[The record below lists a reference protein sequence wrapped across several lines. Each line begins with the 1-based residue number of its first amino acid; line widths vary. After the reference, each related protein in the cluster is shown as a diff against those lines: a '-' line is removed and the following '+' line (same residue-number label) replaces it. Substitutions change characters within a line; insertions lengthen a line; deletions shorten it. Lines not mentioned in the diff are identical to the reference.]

1 MSTSRPMAAVD
12 AQMFWMSAV
21 NPSDQ
26 NVVYAFDGSPPDPDA
41 AVEELMHRA
50 QGCDELRMR
59 VVEAGGWR
67 YPRWQ
72 RGQVGDDQFVLHRG
86 GGVHWQD
93 CLDTAAG
100 LRDHQLDLHRMTW
113 RAQVFPHVLG
123 IPGCSGAGSVVML
136 QIGHSFADGTRGTA
150 LAGALLG
157 RRQPVAVPVTARHGF
172 LPARGVAAARAHRRL
187 VRDTEAGLVPP
198 PGLGCPLLSIN
209 RRPGGTS
216 VVRTLVL
223 RRDDLTPTV
232 TVGALAAIAE
242 ALAGYLAARGED
254 TSALGAEV
262 TMAGAQEPGT
272 HNNFRNV
279 GIRLHPDA
287 DRAERAR
294 LITAE
299 LAAQRLRGEH
309 PAMRAS
315 AAAFAA
321 TPAALL
327 RWGVGQFDP
336 DVRPPTVTG
345 NTVVSSVNRGPADLT
360 FGGSPVLFAAG
371 FSALS
376 PMMSLTHGVHGLG
389 DIVTLSVHA
398 DPGNVDVEDYLDRL
412 RIAFGC

>member
-1 MSTSRPMAAVD
+1 MSASRPMAAVD

-26 NVVYAFDGSPPDPDA
+26 NVVYAFDGSPADPDA
-41 AVEELMHRA
+41 AVAELMRRA

-59 VVEAGGWR
+59 VVESGRWR

-72 RGQVGDDQFVLHRG
+72 RGDVGADQFVLHRD
-86 GGVHWQD
+86 GGVDWQD
-93 CLDTAAG
+93 CLDIAAG
-100 LRDHQLDLHRMTW
+100 LRGDQLDLHRMTW
-113 RAQVFPHVLG
+113 RARIFPHVRG
-123 IPGCSGAGSVVML
+123 IPGCPGPGSVVMIQL
-136 QIGHSFADGTRGTA
+136 GHSFADGTRGTA

-157 RRQPVAVPVTARHGF
+157 RPQPVEVPVPTRHGF
-172 LPARGVAAARAHRRL
+172 LPARGVAAALAHRAL

-198 PGLGCPLLSIN
+198 PAPGCPLLSIN
-209 RRPGGTS
+209 RRPGAAS

-223 RRDDLTPTV
+223 RREELAPTV
-232 TVGALAAIAE
+232 TVGVLVAISE
-242 ALAGYLAARGED
+242 ALSGYLAARGED
-254 TSALGAEV
+254 TSALGAEI
-262 TMAGAQEPGT
+262 TMAGQQEPGA

-287 DRAERAR
+287 DRAARAE
-294 LITAE
+294 LIAAE
-299 LAAQRLRGEH
+299 LAAQRRRGEH
-309 PAMRAS
+309 PALRAS

-327 RWGVGQFDP
+327 RWGVSQFDP
-336 DVRPPTVTG
+336 DVRPQTVTG

-360 FGGSPVLFAAG
+360 FGGTPVLFAAG

-389 DIVTLSVHA
+389 DVITLSVHA
-398 DPGNVDVEDYLDRL
+398 DPGNVDVEDYVDRL
-412 RIAFGC
+412 RIAFGR